1 MIGSHLRI
9 PYTSPVLRER
19 PRKESME
26 FSKTFVSLPMD
37 LRIQELEKGLQN
49 YFNKIFCFNGN
60 EIIFCSISFK
70 WNEVSSKRQ
79 KNNLENNF
87 EVFRKKNFKFFLS
100 SVIILRFVISLPSF
114 FPFSFLFYFSFS
126 LSFSFFFLFSSLF
139 PVSFIYFPFSFL
151 LLFLFLSLF
160 FFYILIFTFL
170 I

>member
-114 FPFSFLFYFSFS
+114 FHSLFFSIFPLAFLS
-126 LSFSFFFLFSSLF
+126 LFSFFSLL
-139 PVSFIYFPFSFL
+139 SFQS
-151 LLFLFLSLF
+151 LLFIFLSLF
-160 FFYILIFTFL
+160 FFYFFSFLFSSFIFLFSPF
-170 I
+170 